1 MDVCCRLDL
10 VKLLFRVLLAP
21 CFGFRVCASDL
32 FIRLPKALLAEWN
45 RGQLLL

>member
-10 VKLLFRVLLAP
+10 VSCCFEFAP
-21 CFGFRVCASDL
+21 PYFGFRVCASDL
-32 FIRLPKALLAEWN
+32 FIRLPKALLEEWN